1 MNKREV
7 YREVDLIT
15 LLRALWRR
23 VWLIVLV
30 TVVFGVVCFAWARF
44 LITPTY
50 QASALM
56 YVNNT
61 QDSGK
66 PISNSELSAAQSL
79 VDTYMVILSSRT
91 TLDQVRTAA
100 NLTYTDKQLNK
111 MISAQA
117 VNGTEVFEITVT
129 VRIRKRLEILPI
141 PSRRCYR
148 PVFPMWWRAARCR
161 SWTLHSSQRRRQVP
175 VFRAICFLACWPDS
189 LSAVRFSSCGS
200 CLTIR
205 SAARSSCC
213 RPILRS
219 RCWLLFLSFCS
230 RAAAMDMV
238 METGQCRRRA
248 PSNDF

>member
-15 LLRALWRR
+15 LLHALWHRA
-23 VWLIVLV
+23 WLIALV
-30 TVVFGVVCFAWARF
+30 TVAFGTVCFAWARF

-100 NLTYTDKQLNK
+100 NLN
-111 MISAQA
+111 
-117 VNGTEVFEITVT
+117 
-129 VRIRKRLEILPI
+129 
-141 PSRRCYR
+141 
-148 PVFPMWWRAARCR
+148 
-161 SWTLHSSQRRRQVP
+161 
-175 VFRAICFLACWPDS
+175 
-189 LSAVRFSSCGS
+189 
-200 CLTIR
+200 
-205 SAARSSCC
+205 
-213 RPILRS
+213 
-219 RCWLLFLSFCS
+219 
-230 RAAAMDMV
+230 
-238 METGQCRRRA
+238 
-248 PSNDF
+248 